1 MKKILVTAGLVLI
14 CGIVVVKFLMPA
26 AHHGGHGDG
35 PANHGGSMH
44 SASAGM
50 PVEAGQSAFAATA
63 EIVQMLQRND
73 ATDWSKVD
81 ITTLRN
87 HLVDMNALMMN
98 TSVTHEM
105 VDGGM
110 KATIR
115 GAPEV
120 LAAVGRMV
128 PAHSQMLKSSH
139 AFTLSFDGQSDKAT
153 WVVTTDD
160 EAQVDQIRGL
170 GFYGLMATGS
180 HHQPHHFA
188 VATGNP
194 MH

>member
-1 MKKILVTAGLVLI
+1 MKKLLLLAGLFIVGGVVAAKFVLP
-14 CGIVVVKFLMPA
+14 GL
-26 AHHGGHGDG
+26 HQGGHGGHGG
-35 PANHGGSMH
+35 HM
-44 SASAGM
+44 SAASSGM

-63 EIVQMLQRND
+63 EIVAMLQSSD
-73 ATDWSKVD
+73 ATDWSRVD

-98 TSVTHEM
+98 TSVTHEV

-110 KATIR
+110 RAIIR
-115 GAPEV
+115 GTPEV
-120 LAAVGRMV
+120 LAAVKRMV
-128 PAHSQMLKSSH
+128 PAHSQMLKASH
-139 AFTLSFDGQSDKAT
+139 SFALEFDSQSNEAV
-153 WVVTTDD
+153 WLVTTDD
-160 EAQVDQIRGL
+160 DALVDQIRGL

-180 HHQPHHFA
+180 HHQPHHLA